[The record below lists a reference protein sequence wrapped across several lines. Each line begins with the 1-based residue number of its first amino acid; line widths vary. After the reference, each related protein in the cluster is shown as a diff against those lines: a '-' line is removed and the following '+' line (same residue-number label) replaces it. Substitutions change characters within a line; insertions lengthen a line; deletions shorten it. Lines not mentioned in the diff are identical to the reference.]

1 MGRKG
6 LESIENVGTWLAC
19 PATHSNDARVGLRA
33 MHIPIFSAGRIPID
47 TPHCWSYN
55 RIMVEGESQE
65 RRGFFIRGRHRGC
78 QLKEAAMT
86 LSGPK
91 KDWWWYSLLIWAG
104 VILGIV
110 GILAELIPIAALAN
124 YAFWLLAIG
133 WLLLAVWA
141 ALGYFKLF
149 KP

>member
-1 MGRKG
+1 
-6 LESIENVGTWLAC
+6 
-19 PATHSNDARVGLRA
+19 
-33 MHIPIFSAGRIPID
+33 
-47 TPHCWSYN
+47 
-55 RIMVEGESQE
+55 
-65 RRGFFIRGRHRGC
+65 
-78 QLKEAAMT
+78 MT

-91 KDWWWYSLLIWAG
+91 QGWWWYSLLIWAG
-104 VILGIV
+104 VILGV
-110 GILAELIPIAALAN
+110 LGILAELIPIAALAG